1 MKYNSVEEWK
11 AEATRR
17 FGPDML
23 KWRFRCPMCGHVA
36 SVQDFKDA
44 ERNLRTAP
52 IRSVWAGTP
61 ARARRRR
68 VTAAAVTGRPTGCSA
83 SLLSMTSLSWL
94 PAIKWTCTRSR
105 TESRRLTM
113 AEYHVGCGAFA
124 IYAGTL
130 NSRNKNLWQNKTECT
145 DEAIC
150 AVRDYIVQEC
160 LGGLNCEK
168 ATSGGY
174 EWTLKD
180 GRVVELRVTVKDG
193 GKQ

>member
-1 MKYNSVEEWK
+1 
-11 AEATRR
+11 
-17 FGPDML
+17 
-23 KWRFRCPMCGHVA
+23 
-36 SVQDFKDA
+36 
-44 ERNLRTAP
+44 
-52 IRSVWAGTP
+52 
-61 ARARRRR
+61 
-68 VTAAAVTGRPTGCSA
+68 
-83 SLLSMTSLSWL
+83 
-94 PAIKWTCTRSR
+94 
-105 TESRRLTM
+105 M

-130 NSRNKNLWQNKTECT
+130 NSRNKDLWQNKTECT

-150 AVRDYIVQEC
+150 AVRDYVVQEC

-193 GKQ
+193 GKQANG